1 MTELTQKI
9 TEQMTELI
17 PKKIFQTWF
26 TKEFPPKMKECVD
39 DLKRK
44 HPDFEY
50 FFFDDDESREFIQ
63 TNFDEEVLFA
73 FDTLIPGA
81 FKADLW
87 RYCVLYI
94 HGGVYL
100 DIKFNTC
107 DSFTLHQFLD
117 KEYYVRDL
125 PTFGLNGV
133 YNAFMICTAG
143 NPMLLQAIHQVV
155 ENVKNRYYGR
165 SPLDVSGPEMLLK
178 YFTNEDVNN
187 FEFYLEL
194 GDYSAQANNY
204 ICKIMNKGECVLKM
218 YDEYFQER
226 NEIQTTAKYH
236 SNLWKQGNIYY

>member
-1 MTELTQKI
+1 MTEVNEEVKQEVKQEI
-9 TEQMTELI
+9 IKQII

-26 TKEFPPKMKECVD
+26 TKDLPRKMKECVD

-44 HPDFEY
+44 HLDFEY
-50 FFFDDDESREFIQ
+50 LFFDDDECREFIQ
-63 TNFDEEVLFA
+63 TNFDEEILYA

-100 DIKFNTC
+100 DIKYNTC
-107 DSFTLHQFLD
+107 ASFTLHPFLD

-133 YNAFMICTAG
+133 YNAFMVCTPG

-178 YFTNEDVNN
+178 YFTGEDVNN
-187 FEFYLEL
+187 FEFYLQVE
-194 GDYSAQANNY
+194 SNN
-204 ICKIMNKGECVLKM
+204 ICKIMNNGECILKM
-218 YDEYFQER
+218 YDEYFEER
-226 NEIQTTAKYH
+226 NTFQKNAYYCH
-236 SNLWKQGNIYY
+236 LWRERRIY